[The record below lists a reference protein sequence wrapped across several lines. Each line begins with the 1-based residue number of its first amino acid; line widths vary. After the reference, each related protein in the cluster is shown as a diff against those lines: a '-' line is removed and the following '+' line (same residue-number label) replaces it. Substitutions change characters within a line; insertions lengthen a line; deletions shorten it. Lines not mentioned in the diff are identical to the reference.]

1 MKAKLKLSAL
11 GTLNLHTC
19 ESAVPLSLE
28 GASVSMLA
36 KYGEFENTILAQ
48 RVNELFFAKGQ
59 YVVVTG
65 YKGSVFTDSDGNS
78 RILKEGKTEKNY
90 KSARNA
96 AETTS
101 AKRVVEAEYLL
112 TPEASRA
119 SYGRDEL
126 LSLLSLTETCEGELT
141 EDELREQYDE
151 YVEWLSREQ
160 DDEPSSE
167 ERKPNPH
174 MG

>member
-1 MKAKLKLSAL
+1 M
-11 GTLNLHTC
+11 
-19 ESAVPLSLE
+19 
-28 GASVSMLA
+28 
-36 KYGEFENTILAQ
+36 
-48 RVNELFFAKGQ
+48 
-59 YVVVTG
+59 
-65 YKGSVFTDSDGNS
+65 
-78 RILKEGKTEKNY
+78 
-90 KSARNA
+90 
-96 AETTS
+96 
-101 AKRVVEAEYLL
+101 VEAEYLL